1 MPGRGDGGHRGAAGE
16 VPEAGSGILQGIK
29 SPSASSGYRPALAAP
44 RAAATC
50 RRLTAAPLRGRG
62 GPSPHSPGAA
72 RRSPAWLRRAGL
84 KGCCLCGSRWRGARR
99 SPLCEE
105 RAHSGRLGIWFAY
118 TGGLQTR
125 AERGVAACWLVKPRR
140 GEVASSAKHL
150 WDKQVVLLRWGSEL
164 SRAFPWLSTSQS
176 GVRLSRLLERVSVLL
191 YLQPKICSDWWIWM
205 SGVVG
210 VLAGVLQPL
219 GSEAA

>member
-1 MPGRGDGGHRGAAGE
+1 M
-16 VPEAGSGILQGIK
+16 
-29 SPSASSGYRPALAAP
+29 
-44 RAAATC
+44 
-50 RRLTAAPLRGRG
+50 
-62 GPSPHSPGAA
+62 
-72 RRSPAWLRRAGL
+72 
-84 KGCCLCGSRWRGARR
+84 
-99 SPLCEE
+99 
-105 RAHSGRLGIWFAY
+105 
-118 TGGLQTR
+118 
-125 AERGVAACWLVKPRR
+125 
-140 GEVASSAKHL
+140 ASSAKHL